1 MPLRRPHRLLLITL
15 LLVLLA
21 LLAFG
26 MTRLFGPQV
35 RTLTV
40 VEGAIRQ
47 AVVASGKVRSPQRSE
62 LAAQISGQV
71 RAVNVVEGQ
80 AVTPGELLLTLDDR
94 ELQAAQAQAAAQLA
108 QAELRLQQL
117 QQLVEPLN
125 QESRRQAE
133 ATLTQAKLQ
142 YQRVE
147 ALVARGF
154 YSPNQLDDARRALT
168 VAESQF
174 AASRLQAGSNA
185 RGGSDYRLA
194 QNAVT
199 QARAN
204 LALAEARLAY
214 ATLVAPR
221 AGTILNRL
229 VEPGDSVQPGKVLLT
244 LSPAGNTE
252 LVVQIDEKNLR
263 GLALGQPAQ
272 VSADAWPDRNFP
284 AQINYIGPA
293 VDPLRGSVEVRL
305 LVPQPPAYLKE
316 DMTVS
321 IDITTG
327 ANDKALLLPLEGVRG
342 TPGDYWVLVI
352 RDGVAVR
359 QSVQLGLR
367 NAAQQEILDG
377 LAAGESVVASSET
390 GIAAGDRVRAR
401 H

>member
-1 MPLRRPHRLLLITL
+1 M
-15 LLVLLA
+15 
-21 LLAFG
+21 
-26 MTRLFGPQV
+26 
-35 RTLTV
+35 
-40 VEGAIRQ
+40 
-47 AVVASGKVRSPQRSE
+47 
-62 LAAQISGQV
+62 
-71 RAVNVVEGQ
+71 
-80 AVTPGELLLTLDDR
+80 
-94 ELQAAQAQAAAQLA
+94 
-108 QAELRLQQL
+108 
-117 QQLVEPLN
+117 EPLN

-263 GLALGQPAQ
+263 WLALGQPAQ

-305 LVPQPPAYLKE
+305 LVPQPPVYLKE

-327 ANDKALLLPLEGVRG
+327 TNDKALLLPLEGVRG